1 MNIVNFNQIERF
13 TVVFRALADSFR
25 LRLYRLVLRWPGLCI
40 CDLTGIS
47 GKQQYNVS
55 RAMREL
61 KLAGLVEERKEGRW
75 SHLYPIPLP
84 AELQFLEQMG
94 NWSFDWMRADEER
107 GNEWFTL
114 KAAGKID
121 LCPPLSSIAKRRISA
136 RRKNSKKSLPRGE
149 PHAPTT

>member
-1 MNIVNFNQIERF
+1 MNMVNFDQIEQF

-84 AELQFLEQMG
+84 VELQFLEQMG
-94 NWSFDWMRADEER
+94 HWSFAWLQTDEER
-107 GNEWFTL
+107 GNEWFAL

-121 LCPPLSSIAKRRISA
+121 LCSPSSAIVKRRSSA
-136 RRKNSKKSLPRGE
+136 HQKHAKKSIPRGE
-149 PHAPTT
+149 SHAPTS

>member
-1 MNIVNFNQIERF
+1 MNIVDFDQIERF

-94 NWSFDWMRADEER
+94 NWSFAWLRADEER

-121 LCPPLSSIAKRRISA
+121 LCPPSSPTAKRRIPA
-136 RRKNSKKSLPRGE
+136 RQKNFQKVSPPR
-149 PHAPTT
+149 